1 MLFLFLSVED
11 SHISSAVHLDISYA
25 DWQNALLKLFFKDIS
40 EDGLQKIQTDP
51 DDCSTWDG
59 ITRTRQIV
67 TGVQYAH
74 IDVGNFHLPSL
85 PPTVQELFLNFCNQ
99 RFQLH
104 TRSLPRRLQ
113 ELLLPGNKIYG
124 VMDLT
129 TLPPQLEKVNMWN
142 NLLTGPI
149 SLCHLPVHL
158 ILLELQGNRIS
169 QKVVWYDNIP
179 ETIHTIQL
187 QYNYQTKIGKVLAV
201 NPKKAVSPYVF
212 FGMRRG
218 SVQ

>member
-1 MLFLFLSVED
+1 MLFLFLSVDD
-11 SHISSAVHLDISYA
+11 SHISSTIHMDIPYA

-85 PPTVQELFLNFCNQ
+85 PPTVEDLFLNFCKQ

-124 VMDLT
+124 VIDLT

-142 NLLTGPI
+142 NRLTGPI
-149 SLCHLPVHL
+149 VLTQLPRTMTHIYL
-158 ILLELQGNRIS
+158 DSNPIAQRT
-169 QKVVWYDNIP
+169 VWYDNLP
-179 ETIHTIQL
+179 EHIESIDLMGTQVETVRSVSGFPVEKRQIF
-187 QYNYQTKIGKVLAV
+187 NGVR
-201 NPKKAVSPYVF
+201 KANIF
-212 FGMRRG
+212 
-218 SVQ
+218 